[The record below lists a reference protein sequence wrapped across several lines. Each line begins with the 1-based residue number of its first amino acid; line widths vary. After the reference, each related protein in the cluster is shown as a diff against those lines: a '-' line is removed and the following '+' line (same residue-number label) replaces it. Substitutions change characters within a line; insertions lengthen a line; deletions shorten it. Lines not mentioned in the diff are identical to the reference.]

1 MRFCGHACFL
11 MPGFWFL
18 GLWSS
23 GPSVTWLF
31 SRGAKSKKTQN
42 GRINSSRNGS
52 PCPCMLDTRVLG
64 WLAEGSLLNREFLF
78 DGNSTVQLVRVR
90 RISDCRVHI
99 LNGHLHHIPL
109 PQGSGDTKEEG
120 TEREKPEGLEGSHQ
134 HCLPDIPGM
143 LQPGTLKNCAIRYT
157 RSAQAQTCQH
167 SGVEN
172 EGLHG
177 PLLLEEPQTTNGYCW
192 EQTVFYTG
200 VAPGRLSVP

>member
-42 GRINSSRNGS
+42 SRINSWRNGS

-64 WLAEGSLLNREFLF
+64 WLAEGSLLNRDFLF
-78 DGNSTVQLVRVR
+78 DGSSTVQLVRVR

-134 HCLPDIPGM
+134 HCLPYIPGM
-143 LQPGTLKNCAIRYT
+143 LQPGTLKNCAMVYKICPGPNLSTFWRGKRRAPWPTPIRGAT
-157 RSAQAQTCQH
+157 DCQWLPLRAD
-167 SGVEN
+167 SF
-172 EGLHG
+172 LHRCG
-177 PLLLEEPQTTNGYCW
+177 
-192 EQTVFYTG
+192 
-200 VAPGRLSVP
+200 AR